1 MGYSGTTSAV
11 EANDSDTLAGT
22 IQQTAQTETE
32 GKSADESE
40 VTQQTTSAAGVGE
53 TPSSTTDT
61 GETDA
66 VDAATDSQIES
77 HVTMRSRA
85 MSTTRGQVKWFDPK
99 KGFGFIVGPNGQD
112 VFVHYSQI
120 EGDGF
125 RSLKDGETVDYELV
139 EGDKGLQAQ
148 TVNRLEPTPTD

>member
-1 MGYSGTTSAV
+1 
-11 EANDSDTLAGT
+11 
-22 IQQTAQTETE
+22 
-32 GKSADESE
+32 
-40 VTQQTTSAAGVGE
+40 
-53 TPSSTTDT
+53 
-61 GETDA
+61 
-66 VDAATDSQIES
+66 
-77 HVTMRSRA
+77 

-148 TVNRLEPTPTD
+148 TVTRLEPTPTD